1 MSNNGHVHKYDE
13 AVLWTQEKLRIFFCY
28 EIINFSLRK
37 LKFSGNMYFSY
48 TERLTS
54 TKVVE
59 KKTLCY
65 REMMRESN
73 TVTII
78 CLTFKE
84 SILAFWKSLPGH
96 SVTILGIENELLF
109 FFNWDSLHAKL
120 NSYYEAWSYKKRSTK
135 KITGYRKSV

>member
-1 MSNNGHVHKYDE
+1 MSNNGHVHKYE
-13 AVLWTQEKLRIFFCY
+13 AVLWTQEKFRIFFCY
-28 EIINFSLRK
+28 KIINFSLRK

-84 SILAFWKSLPGH
+84 SILAF
-96 SVTILGIENELLF
+96 
-109 FFNWDSLHAKL
+109 
-120 NSYYEAWSYKKRSTK
+120 
-135 KITGYRKSV
+135 

>member
-84 SILAFWKSLPGH
+84 SILAF
-96 SVTILGIENELLF
+96 
-109 FFNWDSLHAKL
+109 
-120 NSYYEAWSYKKRSTK
+120 
-135 KITGYRKSV
+135 